1 MGDTDRSGEWAWLWI
16 SEYIGLGDSGGSWKV
31 VGVGWRVNWARE
43 WRREMSSMVL
53 FLKENLGVVSF
64 RRLSFIDSFEIMIN

>member
-1 MGDTDRSGEWAWLWI
+1 M
-16 SEYIGLGDSGGSWKV
+16 GLGDCGGSMKV